1 MQGWVWLAR
10 TAELQH
16 KARRRVARHALPMG
30 GEDDSLETARQTDE
44 VEAFLRMAATMD
56 SPEGSFLL
64 ARHLCGGA
72 LPPKPGATLTL
83 EARKLVETAAEQGYA
98 PARCRRTP
106 RCRRRTRSAP

>member
-16 KARRRVARHALPMG
+16 KARRRGARHAVPMG
-30 GEDDSLETARQTDE
+30 GEDDALETARQADE

-64 ARHLCGGA
+64 ARHLCAGA
-72 LPPKPGATLTL
+72 LPPKPGAALTL
-83 EARKLVETAAEQGYA
+83 EARKLVETAAEQVRVRVRGRGWA
-98 PARCRRTP
+98 ASTP
-106 RCRRRTRSAP
+106 DPPRS

>member
-1 MQGWVWLAR
+1 
-10 TAELQH
+10 
-16 KARRRVARHALPMG
+16 MG

-83 EARKLVETAAEQGYA
+83 EARKLVETAAEQVRVRVRGRGWAA
-98 PARCRRTP
+98 PNPNPP
-106 RCRRRTRSAP
+106 RS